1 MTVGVV
7 ARNTFR
13 ETTRDRMLIAVIAG
27 GLALFAATQA
37 LSPLALGEESRLM
50 VDLGLSG
57 ITVLG
62 MMVVLLVGGSL
73 VAKEIERKTVYNL
86 LSRPITRH
94 EYLIGKW
101 AGLTGTLWVM
111 CAALGL
117 GLWGSLALRGLGSY
131 GQAVVEAVY
140 LCGLELSLMASTAVL
155 FSALSTPVL
164 SSLYTV
170 GLFLIG
176 QWSYDLRSYAHAMPP
191 QSRWILESV
200 ASVVPNLPIFNMRS
214 MASVVDPTTVVHL
227 LTATAY
233 CALYAGCALALA
245 TAAFES
251 RDFK

>member
-1 MTVGVV
+1 MTIGVV

-13 ETTRDRMLIAVIAG
+13 ETARDRVLIGVITC
-27 GLALFAATQA
+27 GLALFAATQV

-50 VDLGLSG
+50 VDVGLSG
-57 ITVLG
+57 ITTLG

-86 LSRPITRH
+86 LSRPIARH

-101 AGLTGTLWVM
+101 LGLTATLWVM
-111 CAALGL
+111 CAALGI
-117 GLWGSLALRGLGSY
+117 GLWASVALRGLGGY
-131 GQAVVEAVY
+131 APVLAQAVF
-140 LCGLELSLMASTAVL
+140 LCGLELSLMASAAVL

-164 SSLYTV
+164 SALYTA
-170 GLFLIG
+170 GLFMVG
-176 QWSYDLRSYAHAMPP
+176 QWSYDLRSYAHSLPAET
-191 QSRWILESV
+191 RWVLESV

-214 MASVVDPTTVVHL
+214 LASAGDPTSPLHL
-227 LTATAY
+227 AAATAY
-233 CALYAGCALALA
+233 AALYAGSALALA